1 MRTLNSPSFSPD
13 ARFLLGISQLSLS
26 LAGEI
31 SDTVGTVHRE
41 VHSSTPLGLLPPQ
54 TNIARHVYALLKH
67 SFLLPARMIGMAG
80 HRIPPREVDAMTL
93 SVQAA
98 INGVFGDLLA
108 RQNNPLAFSM
118 SIHGDR
124 PVADQPLALFVHGL
138 CLHEQRWDSPAH
150 RAFVDTL
157 RKDGFRV
164 SWLRYNSGLPIA
176 DNARLLADLLET
188 TGASRIVLI
197 GHSMGG
203 LISRSALHQ
212 ASDAGHRWPG
222 QTTHLA
228 AIGSP
233 HHGAEAERLGNYA
246 NRLLNLTRW
255 SAPLTRLGNLRSAA
269 IHDLRFGNLLHSDR
283 ERAADIVP
291 PDELPDTEYPFI
303 LTTGRVLEH
312 WHTGAMTRRAT
323 VLDAIEPE
331 PFCHLS
337 PADLVTA
344 GIEPGDTIRVRTR
357 RGAIALKARADRD
370 VPSGTIFI
378 PFCYAEAAV
387 NFLTNPALD
396 PDGKIPELKFC
407 AARVERTNLEAAE

>member
-1 MRTLNSPSFSPD
+1 MRTLNPNSFSPD

-26 LAGEI
+26 LAGEL
-31 SDTVGTVHRE
+31 SDTVGSMHRE
-41 VHSSTPLGLLPPQ
+41 IHRSTPLALLPQQ

-67 SFLLPARMIGMAG
+67 SFLLPARIIGMAG

-93 SVQAA
+93 NVQAA

-108 RQNNPLAFSM
+108 RQNNPLAFAM
-118 SIHGDR
+118 SLHGDT
-124 PVADQPLALFVHGL
+124 PVAGQPLALFVHGL
-138 CLHEQRWDSPAH
+138 CLHEQYWHSPAH
-150 RAFVDTL
+150 MAFSDDL

-164 SWLRYNSGLPIA
+164 SRLRYNSGLPIA
-176 DNARLLADLLET
+176 ENARLLAELLET

-212 ASDAGHRWPG
+212 ARDAGHRWPG

-283 ERAADIVP
+283 ERAADIFHTHDP
-291 PDELPDTEYPFI
+291 REPIPIPDGVAHCFI
-303 LTTGRVLEH
+303 AG
-312 WHTGAMTRRAT
+312 TRTVEKTAT
-323 VLDAIEPE
+323 KLRSD
-331 PFCHLS
+331 L
-337 PADLVTA
+337 LVTPA
-344 GIEPGDTIRVRTR
+344 SALAEDYPGSHTVTR
-357 RGAIALKARADRD
+357 ELLHGVDHMQLLRD
-370 VPSGTIFI
+370 EGVYGR
-378 PFCYAEAAV
+378 
-387 NFLTNPALD
+387 LGRWMGL
-396 PDGKIPELKFC
+396 ELK
-407 AARVERTNLEAAE
+407 

>member
-1 MRTLNSPSFSPD
+1 MRTQSSTSFSPD
-13 ARFLLGISQLSLS
+13 ARFLLGLSQLTLS
-26 LAGEI
+26 LGGEL
-31 SDTVGTVHRE
+31 SDTISHVHRE
-41 VHSSTPLGLLPPQ
+41 VHSSTPLGLLPAG
-54 TNIARHVYALLKH
+54 TSIAQPIYALVKH
-67 SFLLPARMIGMAG
+67 SFLLPAKLVGAAG
-80 HRIPPREVDAMTL
+80 RLVPQREASTMTL
-93 SVQAA
+93 HVQAA
-98 INGVFGDLLA
+98 INGVFGDTLA

-176 DNARLLADLLET
+176 DNARLLADLLDT

-203 LISRSALHQ
+203 LIALSALHQ
-212 ASDAGHRWPG
+212 ASEAGHRWPG
-222 QTTHLA
+222 QISHLA

-246 NRLLNLTRW
+246 NRILTLNRW

-283 ERAADIVP
+283 ERTGDIFHTHDPREPIPVP
-291 PDELPDTEYPFI
+291 DHVAHLFIAGTRTVDKTEKK
-303 LTTGRVLEH
+303 LRSDL
-312 WHTGAMTRRAT
+312 
-323 VLDAIEPE
+323 
-331 PFCHLS
+331 
-337 PADLVTA
+337 LVTPA
-344 GIEPGDTIRVRTR
+344 SALAEGYPGSHTVTR
-357 RGAIALKARADRD
+357 
-370 VPSGTIFI
+370 
-378 PFCYAEAAV
+378 
-387 NFLTNPALD
+387 
-396 PDGKIPELKFC
+396 ELLHGVDHMQLLWDEGVYG
-407 AARVERTNLEAAE
+407 RLGRWVGME